1 MRKLHRDRLLQVA
14 RVLRELPKG
23 KRVDMGTW
31 KECDSVACAIG
42 WAAQHPWFT
51 RRGFRL
57 DEDDDPVNKN
67 GDICSMATMQ
77 FFGLSGQED
86 YRLFWPS
93 QYENPTL
100 DIRRRVIKRIE
111 KFVED
116 AA

>member
-1 MRKLHRDRLLQVA
+1 VRKLHRDRLLQVA

-23 KRVDMGTW
+23 KTLDMSVW
-31 KECDSVACAIG
+31 KGCDTVACAIG
-42 WAAQHPWFT
+42 WAAQDPWFR

-57 DEDDDPVNKN
+57 DEDGYPVNKN
-67 GDICSMATMQ
+67 GDIFSVATMQ

-86 YRLFWPS
+86 YRLFYPS
-93 QYENPTL
+93 HYENPTR

-111 KFVED
+111 KFVAD